1 MSVLKRKK
9 RENKLKKREV
19 RLRVATDGNITG
31 GMDVG
36 RGEKRNKCGH
46 GWLRD

>member
-19 RLRVATDGNITG
+19 RLRVATDGNIREVWMLG
-31 GMDVG
+31 EGKKGINVGMAG
-36 RGEKRNKCGH
+36 
-46 GWLRD
+46 